1 MEENENIVQEPI
13 KEAKKGSYI
22 TGTIGAIIGGV
33 IASIPW
39 ILVYSF
45 ENMIVAALA
54 LLIAGGAFLGYKL
67 LKGRI
72 GKGLPAI
79 ITIVS
84 VIVVTVVT
92 LVVCPIILMAKE
104 GVEVSSFNF
113 KMLYSSSEMKAA
125 IIQELI
131 MSLLF
136 TGLGIAS
143 VVRSI
148 SIQIKKGAS
157 GDKLQFNT
165 NAVIEELRK
174 EVKEGFEKI
183 KTVCASLNCMDK
195 EKTVTKQEIMNELE
209 MTHNIERKK
218 AKQYF
223 AVAKAAKLLRKNKG
237 KYYYDETDEQTKIDK
252 ACNVNNSKGASKT
265 FGLIIIIA
273 VVVGIVAS
281 AITMGLGEKYT
292 IPETDIELNIS
303 NSQILYSTEEEL
315 TEYFGEQYAQYYNFA
330 ILDDIDLESANS
342 EYEIY
347 GTLIN
352 KSDVGEEYDINKIV
366 QSDRDYIAAYWGE
379 EVTSK
384 VSDIKLGEKDFKT
397 YSYKY
402 SNQSGSEFL
411 AVIYLCETSD
421 KYLWIDLYADS
432 SFEVTRAN
440 EIMNELFK

>member
-1 MEENENIVQEPI
+1 MEENENIIQEPI
-13 KEAKKGSYI
+13 KEQKKGSYI
-22 TGTIGAIIGGV
+22 TGTIGAILGGAV
-33 IASIPW
+33 ASIPW

-45 ENMIVAALA
+45 GNMIVAALA

-67 LKGRI
+67 FRGRI

-79 ITIVS
+79 ITLVS
-84 VIVVTVVT
+84 IIVVTVVT

-104 GVEVSSFNF
+104 GVEVSVFNL

-125 IIQELI
+125 IVQDLM

-143 VVRSI
+143 IVRSI

-157 GDKLQFNT
+157 AEKLQFNT
-165 NAVIEELRK
+165 NAVMEEQRK
-174 EVKEGFEKI
+174 DIKEKVAKI
-183 KTVCASLNCMDK
+183 KEICTSLNCMSK

-223 AVAKAAKLLRKNKG
+223 SIIKAAKLLRKHKG
-237 KYYYDETDEQTKIDK
+237 KYYYDETDEQVKINKICSID
-252 ACNVNNSKGASKT
+252 NTNGSTGT
-265 FGLIIIIA
+265 LLGIIIA
-273 VVVGIVAS
+273 ALLISLIATT
-281 AITMGLGEKYT
+281 IIMGTGEKYT
-292 IPETDIELNIS
+292 IPETDLELNIS
-303 NSQILYSTEEEL
+303 NSQILYSTQEEL
-315 TEYFGEQYAQYYNFA
+315 TEYFGAEYAQYYKFA
-330 ILDDIDLESANS
+330 ILDNVDLESANS

-366 QSDRDYIAAYWGE
+366 QSDREYIAAYWGE
-379 EVTSK
+379 EATSQ

-402 SNQSGSEFL
+402 SNQSGSSFL
-411 AVIYLCETSD
+411 AAIYLCETSD
-421 KYLWIDLYADS
+421 KYLWIDLYADA
-432 SFEVTRAN
+432 SFEVTKAN
-440 EIMNELFK
+440 EIMTKLFK